1 LQPVECAQISFVIH
15 TGNDVQQRQ
24 MNRTIK
30 TFTFA
35 VKLPS
40 RRYPISFQA
49 EFERDHLRGFLLA
62 QLG

>member
-40 RRYPISFQA
+40 RLYPILSRA
-49 EFERDHLRGFLLA
+49 GFEGDDLLA
-62 QLG
+62 FF